1 MLKNTLIAAALCG
14 VLVGTSAVAADR
26 SLSVAHVFNTDHPV
40 HIGLLKASD
49 LLEERTN
56 GKFNLRIFPS
66 GTFANY
72 RDAVTAVQLGTLDM
86 APLDTAIDCLPSS
99 GVMLSPYTFRDYDHW
114 RAFKQDEVYRELLSD
129 ISKACG
135 VKQLSLYTFGFRHV
149 TTGSRKATTPEEFK
163 DMKIRVVNFAPYPE
177 AATVLNAT
185 GTPLP
190 IGDVYL
196 GLSSGVAD
204 GQENPFTQIVTMK
217 FHEVQNYLILTGH
230 MLASSGLTMSQ
241 RAWDSLDAEEQSIFE
256 KVFTEAAEVVDSL
269 VIDGEAQLFE
279 QLVGEFRME
288 AVEVDKA
295 PFMERVS
302 LVLAK
307 YPEFQELYDRIQA
320 IN

>member
-1 MLKNTLIAAALCG
+1 MFKHTLIAATLCG
-14 VLVGTSAVAADR
+14 ALMGSTALAADR
-26 SLSVAHVFNTDHPV
+26 SLTVAHVFNTDHPV
-40 HIGLLKASD
+40 HIGLQRASE
-49 LLEERTN
+49 LLEERTG
-56 GKFNLRIFPS
+56 GKFDLRIFPA

-114 RAFKQDEVYRELLSD
+114 RAFKQSEVYTELLAD
-129 ISKACG
+129 ISEACG

-149 TTGSRKATTPEEFK
+149 TTGSRKATTPEEFQ

-196 GLSSGVAD
+196 ALASGVAD
-204 GQENPFTQIVTMK
+204 GQENPYTQIVTMK
-217 FHEVQNYLILTGH
+217 FHEVQKYLILTGH

-241 RAWDSLDAEEQSIFE
+241 RAWDSLTDEEKTIFE
-256 KVFTEAAEVVDSL
+256 EVFTEAAEVVDGE
-269 VIDGEAQLFE
+269 VIDGEAQLYE
-279 QLVGEFRME
+279 QLVGEFGME
-288 AVEVDKA
+288 PVEVDKA
-295 PFMERVS
+295 SFAERVS
-302 LVLAK
+302 LVLAN
-307 YPEFQELYDRIQA
+307 YPEFQDLYDRIQA
-320 IN
+320 ID